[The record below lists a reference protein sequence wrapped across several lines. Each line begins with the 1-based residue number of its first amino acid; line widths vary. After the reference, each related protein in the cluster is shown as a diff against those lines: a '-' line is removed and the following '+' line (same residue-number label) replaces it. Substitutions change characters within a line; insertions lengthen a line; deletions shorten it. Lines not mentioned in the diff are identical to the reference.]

1 MAGSMR
7 LVRGKDTWELRAYL
21 GRDEAGRVRHRYA
34 TFQGSKREAE
44 RALARLVA
52 ETERHHTTAQVEALP
67 SWGQRTTVN
76 DAIAAWRDN
85 GWEDL
90 SPTTVRRY

>member
-1 MAGSMR
+1 VAGSMR

-21 GRDEAGRVRHRYA
+21 GRDETGRVRHRYA

-52 ETERHHTTAQVEALP
+52 ETERHHTTAQVEAALP
-67 SWGQRTTVN
+67 AWDERTTVN
-76 DAIAAWRDN
+76 NAIAA
-85 GWEDL
+85 
-90 SPTTVRRY
+90 